1 VYNVSGA
8 DENSD
13 DGDGDNG
20 VINVQ
25 GRHQARGGAKARTTS
40 SSSKKVRVRGSP
52 EEERHQ
58 HQHLHL
64 DSNASS
70 SASRAAAA
78 LQSYYVYCLHYRWL
92 QLYSLLNSDYHAV
105 TTTAI
110 APLATSD
117 NSNAPIISILPR
129 VQSSSRSPAE
139 VSLCCNDSARGDA
152 EAARIT
158 KFNFA
163 RLATAAVETPCNT
176 TRSSSSSNKNNGMET
191 GRGTNQQQQL
201 MGQRSRS
208 TAKRASR
215 YLSIYICKSNRTTLN

>member
-1 VYNVSGA
+1 VCNVSGT
-8 DENSD
+8 DDNSD
-13 DGDGDNG
+13 DGDEDND

-25 GRHQARGGAKARTTS
+25 GHHQARGGARASTTS
-40 SSSKKVRVRGSP
+40 SSSSRKVRVTGSP

-58 HQHLHL
+58 HQHRHL

-70 SASRAAAA
+70 GASRVAAA

-92 QLYSLLNSDYHAV
+92 QLYSLLNSDYHAAS

-117 NSNAPIISILPR
+117 NSNAPVISILPR
-129 VQSSSRSPAE
+129 VPSSSRSPPE
-139 VSLCCNDSARGDA
+139 VSLSCNGTARGDA

-163 RLATAAVETPCNT
+163 RLATAAVESPCTT
-176 TRSSSSSNKNNGMET
+176 TRSSSSSNSDSTSNSSSSSSSNSMET

-215 YLSIYICKSNRTTLN
+215 